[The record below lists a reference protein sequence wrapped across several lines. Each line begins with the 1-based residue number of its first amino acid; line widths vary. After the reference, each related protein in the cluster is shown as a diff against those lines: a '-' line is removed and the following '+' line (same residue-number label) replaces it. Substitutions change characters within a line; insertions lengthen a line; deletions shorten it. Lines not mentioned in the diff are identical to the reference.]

1 MSVKTLGEGGEV
13 KAKVNGVACGGT
25 ASGDGSGMVEFHISL
40 NPGVNSVR
48 LFNNEAALPL
58 IDCMWINKIAK

>member
-1 MSVKTLGEGGEV
+1 MKTLGEGGEV
-13 KAKVNGVACGGT
+13 KVKVNGVACGGT